1 MPSDRKYENLGY
13 WMSCISMPSYA
24 FIKKR
29 LQNTRLRRGQ
39 FFFLKILSR
48 NDVMSQNELSEL
60 LSINKA
66 TTARAVKQLLLS
78 GCVTKI
84 ADTSDRRVNRL
95 SLTNEGRKLCSEL
108 EQISE
113 ELEKHLLD
121 GFSSEEK
128 DRLFEFL
135 KRIAHNALT
144 A

>member
-48 NDVMSQNELSEL
+48 NDVMNQNELSEL

-95 SLTNEGRKLCSEL
+95 SLTNEG
-108 EQISE
+108 
-113 ELEKHLLD
+113 
-121 GFSSEEK
+121 
-128 DRLFEFL
+128 
-135 KRIAHNALT
+135 
-144 A
+144 